1 MERKAR
7 SSLLLFLFLFWS
19 SRATEKKREVGTNS
33 CWRENGGM
41 EKRSYFP
48 RIPEAV
54 GLSRRHSSYVDSIL
68 TDIAGNPVRRV
79 RHTDTGPFC
88 KTANR
93 PIDGAPTRPSIVSS
107 PLPIPPPTPTILTHL
122 TLVVVDYSPSKPLS
136 PVEPCRS
143 VATRPATPRNVGS
156 GIMQKAAAEQCAPRR
171 CTRLES
177 GATAVRML
185 RRRRLSGS
193 LIQRREQPF
202 LVFRSRF
209 KTLGAPRV
217 EREIIRAIFSFRS
230 FRRFKLAKRFMR
242 VTGLAH
248 TVRQSLKNR
257 SAEISVTFFIRSIEQ
272 LCNLTSIKILPIF

>member
-107 PLPIPPPTPTILTHL
+107 PLPIPPPHYPYPSYARSCRLFAIEATFAGGTVPLGGHAACNAAECRKWNYAKSRGGTMRAETMHEARKRRDGREN
-122 TLVVVDYSPSKPLS
+122 VAPSPFIRIADSEARTT
-136 PVEPCRS
+136 VPCFSLAFQNARC
-143 VATRPATPRNVGS
+143 ATRRKGNYSRDLLLSILSKV
-156 GIMQKAAAEQCAPRR
+156 Q
-171 CTRLES
+171 TRE
-177 GATAVRML
+177 
-185 RRRRLSGS
+185 
-193 LIQRREQPF
+193 
-202 LVFRSRF
+202 
-209 KTLGAPRV
+209 TLHACHWTRAHGEAIV
-217 EREIIRAIFSFRS
+217 E
-230 FRRFKLAKRFMR
+230 K
-242 VTGLAH
+242 
-248 TVRQSLKNR
+248 
-257 SAEISVTFFIRSIEQ
+257 SIG
-272 LCNLTSIKILPIF
+272 

>member
-19 SRATEKKREVGTNS
+19 SRATRGEEERSRNKRVGERTGE
-33 CWRENGGM
+33 RM

-93 PIDGAPTRPSIVSS
+93 PIDGAPTRGHPSSL
-107 PLPIPPPTPTILTHL
+107 LPRLSPPPPLPTILTHL

-209 KTLGAPRV
+209 KTLGVPRV

-230 FRRFKLAKRFMR
+230 FRRFKLA
-242 VTGLAH
+242 
-248 TVRQSLKNR
+248 
-257 SAEISVTFFIRSIEQ
+257 
-272 LCNLTSIKILPIF
+272 